1 MRSEGILGT
10 VAGIVGTIQANEVLK
25 KILNIGTGL
34 DGYIFILDL
43 LHLNFRKVKL
53 KKRKNCFVDDEKN
66 SYLVFMFINF
76 RCTILNAE
84 EKFLS
89 LKKNKTNVR
98 YGPGLDYPIKYIYR
112 KVNLP
117 VKQIDKKENW
127 RRVIFLDNNSGW
139 IHWSQLKPSNSII
152 TIEEKILFKKPS
164 NFSEP
169 LAKLEKG
176 RLLVI
181 KKCEDKW
188 CNITTDDYKGWVKI
202 KNIWGS
208 TK

>member
-1 MRSEGILGT
+1 MI
-10 VAGIVGTIQANEVLK
+10 K
-25 KILNIGTGL
+25 KITICFLCS
-34 DGYIFILDL
+34 IFLGIQ
-43 LHLNFRKVKL
+43 
-53 KKRKNCFVDDEKN
+53 
-66 SYLVFMFINF
+66 
-76 RCTILNAE
+76 ILNAE

-139 IHWSQLKPSNSII
+139 IHWSQLKLSNSVI
-152 TIEEKILFKKPS
+152 TLKEKILFKKPS
-164 NFSEP
+164 NFSKP
-169 LAKLEKG
+169 LVKLEKG

-181 KKCEDKW
+181 KKCEKEW
-188 CNITTDDYKGWVKI
+188 CNIETNQYTGWVKI
-202 KNIWGS
+202 KDVWGS
-208 TK
+208 VN

>member
-1 MRSEGILGT
+1 MT
-10 VAGIVGTIQANEVLK
+10 K
-25 KILNIGTGL
+25 KISIWFLCLSI
-34 DGYIFILDL
+34 
-43 LHLNFRKVKL
+43 LNFPL
-53 KKRKNCFVDDEKN
+53 
-66 SYLVFMFINF
+66 
-76 RCTILNAE
+76 LNAE

-112 KVNLP
+112 KVDLP

-139 IHWSQLKPSNSII
+139 IHWSQLKPSNSVI
-152 TIEEKILFKKPS
+152 TTKEKILFKNPS

-169 LAKLEKG
+169 IAKLGKG

-181 KKCEDKW
+181 RKCADDW
-188 CNITTDDYKGWVKI
+188 CNIITNDYKGWVKI
-202 KNIWGS
+202 ENIWGS

>member
-1 MRSEGILGT
+1 MI
-10 VAGIVGTIQANEVLK
+10 K
-25 KILNIGTGL
+25 KIVIWFLCLSFLSIQS
-34 DGYIFILDL
+34 I
-43 LHLNFRKVKL
+43 
-53 KKRKNCFVDDEKN
+53 C
-66 SYLVFMFINF
+66 
-76 RCTILNAE
+76 AE
-84 EKFLS
+84 DKFLS

-117 VKQIDKKENW
+117 VRQIDKKENW

-152 TIEEKILFKKPS
+152 TTIEEKILFKKSS
-164 NFSEP
+164 NFSVP
-169 LAKLEKG
+169 LARLEKG

-181 KKCEDKW
+181 KKCKDDW
-188 CNITTDDYKGWVKI
+188 CNVTTDDYTGWIKI
-202 KNIWGS
+202 KNTWGS

>member
-1 MRSEGILGT
+1 MI
-10 VAGIVGTIQANEVLK
+10 K
-25 KILNIGTGL
+25 KITIWFLCL
-34 DGYIFILDL
+34 SLLFIP
-43 LHLNFRKVKL
+43 F
-53 KKRKNCFVDDEKN
+53 
-66 SYLVFMFINF
+66 
-76 RCTILNAE
+76 LNAN

-98 YGPGLDYPIKYIYR
+98 YGPGLDYPIKYVYR

-117 VKQIDKKENW
+117 VRQIDKKENW

-152 TIEEKILFKKPS
+152 TMKEKILFKKPS

-169 LAKLEKG
+169 FARLEKG

-181 KKCEDKW
+181 KKCDGEW
-188 CNITTDDYKGWVKI
+188 CNVITDSYTGWIKL

>member
-1 MRSEGILGT
+1 MI
-10 VAGIVGTIQANEVLK
+10 K
-25 KILNIGTGL
+25 KITIWFLC
-34 DGYIFILDL
+34 FSILAAQL
-43 LHLNFRKVKL
+43 
-53 KKRKNCFVDDEKN
+53 
-66 SYLVFMFINF
+66 
-76 RCTILNAE
+76 LNAE

-139 IHWSQLKPSNSII
+139 IHWSQLKPSNSVII
-152 TIEEKILFKKPS
+152 KEQKVLFKRPS

-181 KKCEDKW
+181 KKCEEDW
-188 CNITTDDYKGWVKI
+188 CNVITYKYTGWIKT

-208 TK
+208 AK

>member
-1 MRSEGILGT
+1 MI
-10 VAGIVGTIQANEVLK
+10 K
-25 KILNIGTGL
+25 KITVWFLFL
-34 DGYIFILDL
+34 SL
-43 LHLNFRKVKL
+43 LCVQSIKA
-53 KKRKNCFVDDEKN
+53 D
-66 SYLVFMFINF
+66 
-76 RCTILNAE
+76 

-98 YGPGLDYPIKYIYR
+98 YGPGLDYPIKYVYR
-112 KVNLP
+112 KANLP

-152 TIEEKILFKKPS
+152 PIEEKILFKKPS

-169 LAKLEKG
+169 LARLEKG

-181 KKCEDKW
+181 KKCEDEW
-188 CNITTDDYKGWVKI
+188 CNVKTDNYTGWIKV

-208 TK
+208 VN

>member
-1 MRSEGILGT
+1 MI
-10 VAGIVGTIQANEVLK
+10 K
-25 KILNIGTGL
+25 KITIW
-34 DGYIFILDL
+34 L
-43 LHLNFRKVKL
+43 LCLLLLEMNL
-53 KKRKNCFVDDEKN
+53 L
-66 SYLVFMFINF
+66 S
-76 RCTILNAE
+76 AE

-139 IHWSQLKPSNSII
+139 IHWSQLKQANSVIV
-152 TIEEKILFKKPS
+152 TKEKILFKKPS
-164 NFSEP
+164 NFSKP
-169 LAKLEKG
+169 IAKLEKG
-176 RLLVI
+176 RLLI
-181 KKCEDKW
+181 IRNCEVEW
-188 CNITTDDYKGWVKI
+188 CNIETNNYTGWVKI

-208 TK
+208 IK

>member
-1 MRSEGILGT
+1 MI
-10 VAGIVGTIQANEVLK
+10 K
-25 KILNIGTGL
+25 KLAVWFL
-34 DGYIFILDL
+34 CLSL
-43 LHLNFRKVKL
+43 LYTQSISA
-53 KKRKNCFVDDEKN
+53 D
-66 SYLVFMFINF
+66 
-76 RCTILNAE
+76 

-98 YGPGLDYPIKYIYR
+98 YGPGLDYPIKYVYR
-112 KVNLP
+112 KVNLT
-117 VKQIDKKENW
+117 VRQIDKKENW
-127 RRVIFLDNNSGW
+127 RRVVFLDNNSGW
-139 IHWSQLKPSNSII
+139 IHWSQLRPSNSVI

-169 LAKLEKG
+169 FARLEKG

-181 KKCEDKW
+181 KKCENDW
-188 CNITTDDYKGWVKI
+188 CNVTTDNYNGWIKV